1 MQPYRQLSWADVNTA
16 SSQALAYEAA
26 VKGITLLKNDGTLP
40 FSTAKPLRVALIGD
54 WANATGQLQ
63 GNYQGKSHKCVRLK
77 TSTNF
82 WQEPHLTSS
91 HLSKL
96 SLLNLVSLSTSQLAL
111 LVLLAPMSLIWPA

>member
-1 MQPYRQLSWADVNTA
+1 MQPYRQLNWADVNTA

-63 GNYQGKSHKCVRLK
+63 GNYQGKPHNVFQVKDL
-77 TSTNF
+77 TDF
-82 WQEPHLTSS
+82 WKEPHLTSS
-91 HLSKL
+91 HLFKL
-96 SLLNLVSLSTSQLAL
+96 SALNLVSLSTLQLVS
-111 LVLLAPMSLIWPA
+111 LVLPAPMSLIWPA